1 MFYSTNRYRR
11 QDYTFYW
18 ELADKI
24 CPHAE
29 EKNLNSVKH
38 VHVCSKRA
46 NKSCV
51 KYFPNATQLSIKRY
65 FETLD
70 DSISTS
76 LSRIVPLQQLTK
88 LVIECYNFPWEEIVK
103 LLCFTPNLDALK
115 LDFMKFNENNI
126 FNDKK

>member
-29 EKNLNSVKH
+29 ENNLNSVKH

-103 LLCFTPNLDALK
+103 
-115 LDFMKFNENNI
+115 
-126 FNDKK
+126 